1 MEKLNN
7 RIHALYFT
15 LLIVSAS
22 CTKQSHLN
30 QPVDQRL
37 QVLATF
43 EDAQAL
49 LDNTTVM
56 KETPALGEL
65 SADDFYVTAGGTID
79 PVALNAYLWV
89 PDIFMN
95 QRLAGDWFL
104 PYKQTYYANSILA
117 TLPKLTGRESQEQLN
132 QVKGTC
138 LFIRGY
144 ALYNV
149 ALEFANLYSVGTEAE
164 PGIPLPLTPDP
175 EAHYARASIKE
186 TYDQILSDINE
197 AVKLLPGEVDPGRKN
212 RPSVPAAFALLA
224 RIYLSMGNFTA
235 AKKMADSCL
244 NRYAGL
250 MNYNKLN
257 ATTANPFPANNEEV
271 LYQSNLLST
280 TYLFYQNSFS
290 VDSTLYNSYADLD
303 LRKELFF
310 TTDAAGLPVPQYNYS
325 GNATKFSGL
334 ATDEVLLIR
343 AECHARL
350 GNKESAMQ
358 DMTTLLTHR
367 WKNNTWPLPV
377 INTAQEALYL
387 VLTERR
393 KELVFRGLRW
403 IDIRRLNKINPT
415 LTLKRWWLNTLHMLP
430 PGDKRYVL
438 PIPPDVIEI
447 NNRIKQN
454 DR

>member
-1 MEKLNN
+1 MEKSTN

-30 QPVDQRL
+30 QPVDQAL
-37 QVLATF
+37 QVLATI
-43 EDAQAL
+43 EDARAL
-49 LDNTTVM
+49 LDNTTIM

-65 SADDFYVTAGGTID
+65 SADDFYVTAGGYID
-79 PVALNAYLWV
+79 PVELNAYLWM
-89 PDIFMN
+89 PDIFMK

-104 PYKQTYYANSILA
+104 PYKQIYYANSILA
-117 TLPKLTGRESQEQLN
+117 TLQKLTGGSQEQLN

-138 LFIRGY
+138 LFTRGY
-144 ALYNV
+144 AFYNV
-149 ALEFANLYSVGTEAE
+149 ALEFASLYDRDIENE
-164 PGIPLPLTPDP
+164 PGIPLPVTPDP

-186 TYDQILSDINE
+186 TYDQILKDIQE

-212 RPSVPAAFALLA
+212 RPSVPAAYALLA

-235 AKKMADSCL
+235 AKFVADSCL
-244 NRYAGL
+244 DRYGHL
-250 MNYNKLN
+250 MDYNKLN
-257 ATTANPFPANNEEV
+257 AAASHPFPPNNEEV

-280 TYLFYQNSFS
+280 TYLFYHSSFF
-290 VDSTLYNSYADLD
+290 VDSTLYDSYSNQD

-310 TTDAAGLPVPQYNYS
+310 TTDAAAGLPVPEYNYS

-358 DMTTLLTHR
+358 DMTILLTHR
-367 WKNNTWPLPV
+367 WKNHAYPRPV
-377 INTAQEALYL
+377 INTAQEALDL

-403 IDIRRLNKINPT
+403 IDIRRLNKIDPT
-415 LTLKRWWLNTLHMLP
+415 RTLKRWWSNTMYTLP
-430 PGDKRYVL
+430 PGNKRYVL
-438 PIPPDVIEI
+438 PIPPDVIEV

>member
-1 MEKLNN
+1 MGKSGN

-30 QPVDQRL
+30 QPVDQGL
-37 QVLATF
+37 QVLATI
-43 EDAQAL
+43 EHAQAL
-49 LDNTTVM
+49 LDYTTVM

-65 SADDFYVTAGGTID
+65 SADDFYLTAGATID
-79 PVALNAYLWV
+79 PVELNAYLWM
-89 PDIFMN
+89 PDIFMK

-104 PYKQTYYANSILA
+104 PYKQVYYANSILA
-117 TLPKLTGRESQEQLN
+117 TLPKLTGGSQEQLN
-132 QVKGTC
+132 QIKGTC

-144 ALYNV
+144 AFYNV
-149 ALEFANLYSVGTEAE
+149 ALEFAGLYSSDIENE
-164 PGIPLPLTPDP
+164 PGIPLPVTPDP
-175 EAHYARASIKE
+175 EAHYQRASIKE
-186 TYDQILSDINE
+186 TYDHILNDINE
-197 AVKLLPGEVDPGRKN
+197 AVKLLPAHVDQGRKN
-212 RPSVPAAFALLA
+212 RPSAPAAFALLA

-235 AKKMADSCL
+235 AKTIADSCL
-244 NRYAGL
+244 NRYAHL
-250 MNYNKLN
+250 MNYKNLN
-257 ATTANPFPANNEEV
+257 AAASHPFPANNEEV

-280 TYLFYQNSFS
+280 TNLFYHSSFS
-290 VDSTLYNSYADLD
+290 VDSTLYNSYSSQD

-310 TTDAAGLPVPQYNYS
+310 TTDAAGLPVPFFNYS
-325 GNATKFSGL
+325 GNTAKFSGL
-334 ATDEVLLIR
+334 ATDEVFLIR

-350 GNKESAMQ
+350 GNKESALQ
-358 DMTTLLTHR
+358 DITRLLNTR
-367 WKNNTWPLPV
+367 WDNNSYPTPV
-377 INTAQEALYL
+377 INTAQEALDL

-415 LTLKRWWLNTLHMLP
+415 RTLKRWWTNTMYTLP

-438 PIPPDVIEI
+438 PIPPDVIEV